1 MTSYLIVNKRT
12 GTQICET
19 PDLADAMMMVQF
31 DLANREVR
39 QRRLLCD
46 QVVDISSI
54 RLPDDKQLKGQLI
67 LEPVTNVLPYSTAQP
82 FNARG

>member
-1 MTSYLIVNKRT
+1 MTSYLVVNKRT
-12 GTQICET
+12 GVQICECAT
-19 PDLADAMMMVQF
+19 RDDARMMLHF
-31 DLANREVR
+31 DPINRGVR

-46 QVVDISSI
+46 QVIDISSI

-67 LEPVTNVLPYSTAQP
+67 LEPVTNILPQSDAIP